1 MPKFTLNITKTEV
14 LHGIYNGGNSP
25 TNLNRNLYEAIAEV
39 LLDAM
44 VKGYKEGKRKQ
55 GKLNAKIVRN
65 DWSKP
70 LEKIMMDTKDEAM
83 VNELT
88 TNIYMFSASKVF
100 SETTEMSKL
109 LLDENGLVRSFKD
122 FEIASEGVWDTYNNV
137 WLNTEFDTAVAS
149 ARSASKW
156 VEIQKNKSERPYL
169 RYSAVM
175 DDHTCE
181 ICASLDDITL
191 PADDSFFDENTPPN
205 HFNCFAK
212 GTKVLTVNGW
222 RDIDTINV
230 DDLVISGNGKPRKA
244 LTVHKNHYEGE
255 LIKISTGEK
264 SISPTPT
271 HPILISGQWVSAE
284 DVKVNDSV
292 SGFTGGNNKVTN
304 IESEFYSG
312 FVYNL
317 EVEIDKSYITEI
329 GVVHNCECVVEQLE
343 ESDLEEVDG
352 LSDQEEVDDAVEK
365 SHEHKDEMWNF
376 NPGKQGEIF
385 PTSGTEAHPFFSV
398 DKASK
403 EWALQNFGL
412 PLPELFEGATLA
424 AQTNDEDNED

>member
-1 MPKFTLNITKTEV
+1 M

-25 TNLNRNLYEAIAEV
+25 TNLNRNLYEAIADV
-39 LLDAM
+39 LLEAL
-44 VKGYKEGKRKQ
+44 VKGYKEGKKKQ

-156 VEIQKNKSERPYL
+156 VEIQKNKAERPYL

-205 HFNCFAK
+205 HFNC
-212 GTKVLTVNGW
+212 
-222 RDIDTINV
+222 
-230 DDLVISGNGKPRKA
+230 
-244 LTVHKNHYEGE
+244 
-255 LIKISTGEK
+255 
-264 SISPTPT
+264 
-271 HPILISGQWVSAE
+271 
-284 DVKVNDSV
+284 
-292 SGFTGGNNKVTN
+292 
-304 IESEFYSG
+304 
-312 FVYNL
+312 
-317 EVEIDKSYITEI
+317 
-329 GVVHNCECVVEQLE
+329 ECVLEQLE

-385 PTSGTEAHPFFSV
+385 PTSGTEKHPYFEV
-398 DKASK
+398 DGATK
-403 EWALQNFGL
+403 EFALKNFGL
-412 PLPELFEGATLA
+412 LLPELLIGAGIQAEKTDN
-424 AQTNDEDNED
+424 TETEDDNED